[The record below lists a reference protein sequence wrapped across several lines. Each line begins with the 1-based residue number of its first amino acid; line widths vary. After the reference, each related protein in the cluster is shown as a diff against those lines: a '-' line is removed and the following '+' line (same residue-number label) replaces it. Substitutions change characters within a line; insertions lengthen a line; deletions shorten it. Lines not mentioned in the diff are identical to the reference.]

1 VLCLAR
7 PCRWLAAVA
16 LLALTACAVDDPEAP
31 AQPPAPDA
39 GTDRCG
45 GKCSNVE
52 LCQADEQGT
61 FGCARICANQFHC
74 WSGCCLPAGDT
85 GYNVCRATEICF
97 PPN

>member
-1 VLCLAR
+1 MI
-7 PCRWLAAVA
+7 VA
-16 LLALTACAVDDPEAP
+16 LAGAVSALTACATDDAEA
-31 AQPPAPDA
+31 PPAPSPDA
-39 GTDRCG
+39 GAATDRCG

-52 LCQADEQGT
+52 LCVADEKGD